1 MATLALTA
9 VGSLIGG
16 PIGGS
21 IGALLGNKIDN
32 SLFGPDDREGPR
44 LTELAVTTSSYGTP
58 VARHFGTMRAPGTI
72 IWATD
77 LIEASETTGGG
88 KGQPGTTSFSYSI
101 SFAVALSSQPIAAV
115 KRIWADGNLLRGSA
129 GDLKVGGAFRLHT
142 GEGDQLPDPLIASAE
157 GAACPAFRGIA
168 YCVFEDLQLADFGNR
183 IPTLTFEIEAGG
195 GDVTMLDLLRHVP
208 AEVTSD
214 VSLTGLAGYTDSGGT
229 VRASLETIR
238 LAYPFDCDAS
248 DAAVT
253 LLLPRTAT
261 PPVTLAEPVAD
272 SSEEAFGAL
281 SGRRD
286 AMQTDRRGLPGG
298 MRYYDKARDYQ
309 PGLQRTGGQARGGR
323 DRIIEFP
330 GALEAATAR
339 SLVDQAA
346 GRADWSRQSLSYR
359 TAEIRE
365 DVAAGS
371 IVRVPGRGGLWRVEE
386 WEWRA
391 SGVELQLTRYTS
403 PVASFDSGSDPGRV
417 NTPRDAVA
425 GETVLTAFELPWD
438 GTGSPDTAAP
448 FAAVS
453 SPQAGWTGA
462 TLYRVEG
469 AGLEPLGGTG
479 RARSVIGTTHS
490 DLLPS
495 AALYLEP
502 DAAIEV
508 ELVASDLSLASALPT
523 DLLAGANRALIGG
536 ELVQFASAIHGGGA
550 AWRLQGLLRGRGGTE
565 AAAAGG
571 QAAGASF
578 VLLNGTPVAAE
589 GVSANTLEMAAIGL
603 VDTDPV
609 RSPVRNRGIARRP
622 LIPVHP
628 RAEPAEDGSLDLRWT
643 RRARGA
649 WLWDSTVEVPLV
661 EQHERYEVGVGDIQS
676 PVASWIVEAPRH
688 RLDAATVRQLGADWP
703 TAPVWVRQ
711 IGSFDRSLPLLLT
724 TLA

>member
-21 IGALLGNKIDN
+21 IGALIGNKIDN

-101 SFAVALSSQPIAAV
+101 SFAVALSSQPVAAV

-142 GEGDQLPDPLIASAE
+142 GQGDQSPDPLIASAE
-157 GAACPAFRGIA
+157 GALCPAFRGMA

-183 IPTLTFEIEAGG
+183 IPALTFEIEAGG
-195 GDVTMLDLLRHVP
+195 DDVLITELLRPVP
-208 AEVTSD
+208 AEVSSD
-214 VSLTGLAGYTDSGGT
+214 VTLTGLAGYTDNGGT

-238 LAYPFDCDAS
+238 QAYPFDCNAS

-253 LLLPRTAT
+253 LSRPHSPAT
-261 PPVTLAEPVAD
+261 PVTLAEPVAD

-281 SGRRD
+281 SGRSD
-286 AMQTDRRGLPGG
+286 AMQTDRRRLPGG
-298 MRYYDKARDYQ
+298 MRYYDRARDYQ
-309 PGLQRTGGQARGGR
+309 PGLQRTGGQARQGR

-371 IVRVPGRGGLWRVEE
+371 IVRVPGRTGLWRVEE
-386 WEWRA
+386 WEWRS
-391 SGVELQLTRYTS
+391 SGVELQLTRYTPPVSS
-403 PVASFDSGSDPGRV
+403 PSAASDPGRV

-425 GETVLTAFELPWD
+425 GKTVLTAFELPWD
-438 GTGSPDTAAP
+438 GTGSPDTMAT
-448 FAAVS
+448 FAAAS

-469 AGLEPLGGTG
+469 TGLEPLQGTG
-479 RARSVIGTTHS
+479 RTRSVIGTTRS

-508 ELVASDLSLASALPT
+508 ELVADDQSLHSAVPA

-536 ELVQFASAIHGGGA
+536 ELVQFASATHLGGA
-550 AWRLQGLLRGRGGTE
+550 VWHLQGLLRGRGGTE
-565 AAAAGG
+565 AAAASG
-571 QAAGASF
+571 QEAGASF
-578 VLLNGTPVAAE
+578 VLLNGTPVVAQGL
-589 GVSANTLEMAAIGL
+589 GVNTVEMAAIGL
-603 VDTDPV
+603 ADTDPV
-609 RSPVRNRGIARRP
+609 RSTIRNRGIARRP

-628 RAEPAEDGSLDLRWT
+628 RVETAEDGSIDLGWT

-649 WLWDSTVEVPLV
+649 WLWDGTVEVPLV
-661 EQHERYEVGVGDIQS
+661 EQQERYEVGVGDVRS
-676 PVASWIVEAPRH
+676 PVAIWIVEAPRH
-688 RLDAATVRQLGADWP
+688 RLDAATLQQLKADHQG
-703 TAPVWVRQ
+703 APVWVRQ
-711 IGSFDRSLPLLLT
+711 IGSYDRSLPLLLT